1 MQQVQSSM
9 GEYNIFSCILLS
21 APEQFSMHM
30 QQVQSSMGEYNIFSC
45 ILLSAPEQFSMH
57 MQQVQSSMGEY
68 NIFSCILLSAPKQL
82 SDTQVQDVITY
93 TPTPLKSEST
103 LGGSGSW
110 LFQDFKNKD
119 LIQRTKEKLSQARG
133 SKV

>member
-30 QQVQSSMGEYNIFSC
+30 QQVQI
-45 ILLSAPEQFSMH
+45 
-57 MQQVQSSMGEY
+57 SMGEY

-82 SDTQVQDVITY
+82 TDAQVQRAECY
-93 TPTPLKSEST
+93 NLYSPPLKSEPT